1 MASTKLKNYNRQLL
15 KYLSLDIISASISW
29 FLFFLYRK
37 KFIESNKLGY
47 IDSFSLDIRLFE
59 GIFFISLFWIF
70 LYYISG
76 EYNNLFR
83 RSRLKDFTNTIFQS
97 LIGVIFIF
105 FIAILD
111 DVIPN
116 YKEYYTLVLVLFIIH
131 FSFTFFL
138 RYILTLNTINNIRN
152 GKIFFKTILI
162 GNSDS
167 AIEIYNKM
175 KMKKSLGN
183 IIVGFIGLSDSN
195 DFNFKKQIPYLGS
208 LKDISQII
216 KYKNIEEVI
225 IAIERNQQDKYL
237 EEILNGLEGTDVIIK
252 IKPNNYDLLMG
263 RVKMTSFFDEPLIQ
277 IRYVL
282 MSQFNFTVKRI
293 LDLIVS
299 STLLILFLPLLLFLS
314 IRIKLDSKGSIFY
327 LQERL
332 GKNEIKFKIIKL
344 RTMFIDSELN
354 GPRLTVDEDKRIT
367 KIGKYL
373 RKYRIDELPQFINV
387 IKGDMSI
394 VGPRPEREFFAKK
407 IIEKAP
413 YYKHVYRV
421 KPGITSW
428 GMVKFGYASNI
439 YEMIKRLKYDIIY
452 IENMS
457 LISDLKVIIYTILIV
472 FQGRGK

>member
-1 MASTKLKNYNRQLL
+1 MASTKLKNYNKQLL

-37 KFIESNKLGY
+37 KFIEFDKLGY

-59 GIFFISLFWIF
+59 GVFFISLFWTL
-70 LYYISG
+70 LYYIFG

-111 DVIPN
+111 DIIPN

-138 RYILTLNTINNIRN
+138 RYMLTSNTVNNIRK

-175 KMKKSLGN
+175 KMKKSTGN
-183 IIVGFIGLSDSN
+183 IIVGFIGLSDLN
-195 DFNFKKQIPYLGS
+195 DYNFKKKLPYLGS
-208 LKDISQII
+208 LKEITQII

-237 EEILNGLEGTDVIIK
+237 EEILSCLEGTNVIIK
-252 IKPNNYDLLMG
+252 IKPNNYDLIMG

-277 IRYVL
+277 IKYVL
-282 MSQFNFTVKRI
+282 MTQFNSTVKRV

-314 IRIKLDSKGSIFY
+314 ILIKLDSKGSIFY

-332 GKNEIKFKIIKL
+332 GKNEFKFKIIKL

-354 GPRLTVDEDKRIT
+354 GPRLTVDQDKRIT

-439 YEMIKRLKYDIIY
+439 HEMIKRLKYDIIY

>member
-1 MASTKLKNYNRQLL
+1 MASTKLKNYNKQLL

-37 KFIESNKLGY
+37 KFIEFDKLGY

-59 GIFFISLFWIF
+59 GVFFISLFWTL
-70 LYYISG
+70 LYYIFG

-111 DVIPN
+111 DIIPN

-138 RYILTLNTINNIRN
+138 RYMLTSNTVNNIRK

-175 KMKKSLGN
+175 KMKKSTGN
-183 IIVGFIGLSDSN
+183 IIVGFIGLSDLN
-195 DFNFKKQIPYLGS
+195 DYNFKKKLPYLGS
-208 LKDISQII
+208 LKEISQII

-237 EEILNGLEGTDVIIK
+237 EEILSCLEGTNVIIK
-252 IKPNNYDLLMG
+252 IKPNNYDLIMG

-282 MSQFNFTVKRI
+282 MTQFNSTVKRV

-314 IRIKLDSKGSIFY
+314 ILIKLDSKGSIFY

-332 GKNEIKFKIIKL
+332 GKNEFKFKIIKL

-439 YEMIKRLKYDIIY
+439 HEMIKRLKYDIIY

>member
-1 MASTKLKNYNRQLL
+1 MASTKLKNYNKQLL

-37 KFIESNKLGY
+37 KFIEFDKLGY

-59 GIFFISLFWIF
+59 GIFFISLFWTL
-70 LYYISG
+70 LYYIFG

-111 DVIPN
+111 DIIPN

-131 FSFTFFL
+131 FSLTFFL
-138 RYILTLNTINNIRN
+138 RYMLTSNTVNNIRK

-175 KMKKSLGN
+175 KMKKSTGN

-195 DFNFKKQIPYLGS
+195 DYNFKKKLPYLGS
-208 LKDISQII
+208 LKEISQII

-237 EEILNGLEGTDVIIK
+237 EEILSCLEGTNVIIK

-282 MSQFNFTVKRI
+282 MSQFNFTVKRF

-314 IRIKLDSKGSIFY
+314 ILIKLDSKGSIFY

-332 GKNEIKFKIIKL
+332 GKNEFKFKIIKL

>member
-1 MASTKLKNYNRQLL
+1 
-15 KYLSLDIISASISW
+15 
-29 FLFFLYRK
+29 
-37 KFIESNKLGY
+37 
-47 IDSFSLDIRLFE
+47 
-59 GIFFISLFWIF
+59 
-70 LYYISG
+70 
-76 EYNNLFR
+76 
-83 RSRLKDFTNTIFQS
+83 
-97 LIGVIFIF
+97 
-105 FIAILD
+105 
-111 DVIPN
+111 
-116 YKEYYTLVLVLFIIH
+116 
-131 FSFTFFL
+131 
-138 RYILTLNTINNIRN
+138 
-152 GKIFFKTILI
+152 
-162 GNSDS
+162 
-167 AIEIYNKM
+167 
-175 KMKKSLGN
+175 
-183 IIVGFIGLSDSN
+183 
-195 DFNFKKQIPYLGS
+195 
-208 LKDISQII
+208 
-216 KYKNIEEVI
+216 
-225 IAIERNQQDKYL
+225 
-237 EEILNGLEGTDVIIK
+237 
-252 IKPNNYDLLMG
+252 
-263 RVKMTSFFDEPLIQ
+263 MTSFFDEPLIQ

-282 MSQFNFTVKRI
+282 MSQFNFTVKRF

-314 IRIKLDSKGSIFY
+314 ILIKLDSKGSIFY

-332 GKNEIKFKIIKL
+332 GKNEFKFKIIKL

-439 YEMIKRLKYDIIY
+439 HEMIKRLKYDIIY